1 MSRIGLD
8 KAEKDYLDAL
18 AELMEMRHF
27 FCILGG
33 TPKYAHLFMKHKDGF
48 LGYLDP
54 HETRKCP
61 EELE

>member
-18 AELMEMRHF
+18 TEIMEMRYF
-27 FCILGG
+27 FSILGG
-33 TPKYAHLFMKHKDGF
+33 TPKYAHLFLKHKNGF
-48 LGYLDP
+48 FGYLDP

-61 EELE
+61 